1 MRKFSN
7 QCIQTKYSLLYLP
20 TTSCCVDSVPTCC
33 AMTVHISVHCCASVC
48 ICGCGVCSCHVC
60 GCVRDGGGMY
70 RVCTGMCLR
79 IPEVYIIIIQNLSTE
94 G

>member
-1 MRKFSN
+1 M
-7 QCIQTKYSLLYLP
+7 
-20 TTSCCVDSVPTCC
+20 
-33 AMTVHISVHCCASVC
+33 
-48 ICGCGVCSCHVC
+48 CSCHVC

-70 RVCTGMCLR
+70 GVCTGMCLR